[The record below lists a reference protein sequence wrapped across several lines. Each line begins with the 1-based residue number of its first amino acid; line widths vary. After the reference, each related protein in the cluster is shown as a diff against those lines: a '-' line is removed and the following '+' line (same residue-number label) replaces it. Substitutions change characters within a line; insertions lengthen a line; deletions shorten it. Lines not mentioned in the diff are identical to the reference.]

1 MPKWF
6 IRFRKKFI
14 LPFKWTRK
22 INKEISE
29 FSYPKD
35 TDIYM
40 KMKELE
46 NEYLEA
52 EKLEDWDNL
61 KVAKG
66 RIRLFNW
73 FIGK

>member
-1 MPKWF
+1 MSKLF
-6 IRFRKKFI
+6 IKFRKKFL

-29 FSYPKD
+29 FTYPKD
-35 TDIYM
+35 TGIYM

-46 NEYLEA
+46 EEYLHA
-52 EKLEDWDNL
+52 EKMEDDKALN
-61 KVAKG
+61 VAKG
-66 RIRLFNW
+66 RMKLLNW

>member
-1 MPKWF
+1 MYKF
-6 IRFRKKFI
+6 MIKFRKKFI

-29 FSYPKD
+29 FTFPKD

-40 KMKELE
+40 KMKEIE
-46 NEYLEA
+46 SDILEA
-52 EKLEDWDNL
+52 EKLEKKEDLAIARGRL
-61 KVAKG
+61 K
-66 RIRLFNW
+66 LLNW